1 MRPSSRTFL
10 ITSGVWARRS
20 GDPRAV
26 TTASKPT
33 GPGRRRAAPKWPSQ
47 MSRGEWWATAK
58 RAVAEFREDNLT
70 DWAAALTY
78 YAVLALFPALIVVV
92 AIVGLAGEY
101 PRTTN
106 ALTDIIAQAGA
117 PKAADTARGTI
128 EDIVRHKGGAG
139 ALLGV
144 GLVGAVWSAS
154 GYIGAFMRASNAVYE
169 VEEGRPFWKLRPLQ
183 IAVTMLMV
191 ALLAL
196 VAIGLVVSGSLADA
210 IGKEIGLGHTAV
222 VVWGFAKWPGML
234 LIVMVTFSLLY
245 WIAPNVRPPRFRW
258 LTPGG
263 AIAVLTWI
271 VASIGFAFYVKSFG
285 SYNQTYGAL
294 GGAVIFLLWLWISN
308 VALLFGAEFNAELE
322 RTRELAAGRPA
333 EDQLLLPPREPKR

>member
-1 MRPSSRTFL
+1 
-10 ITSGVWARRS
+10 
-20 GDPRAV
+20 
-26 TTASKPT
+26 
-33 GPGRRRAAPKWPSQ
+33 
-47 MSRGEWWATAK
+47 MSRGQWVATAK

-78 YAVLALFPALIVVV
+78 YAVLALFPALIVLV
-92 AIVGLAGEY
+92 AIIGLAGQY
-101 PRTTN
+101 PQTIN

-139 ALLGV
+139 ALLGL
-144 GLVGAVWSAS
+144 GLVAAIWSAS
-154 GYIGAFMRASNAVYE
+154 GYLGAFIRASNAIFE

-183 IAVTMLMV
+183 IAVTMVMV
-191 ALLAL
+191 GLLAL

-210 IGKEIGLGHTAV
+210 IGNKIGLGHTAV
-222 VVWGFAKWPGML
+222 VVWGIAKWPAML
-234 LIVMVTFSLLY
+234 LIVMVMFSLLY
-245 WIAPNVRPPRFRW
+245 WIAPNVQPPRFRW

-263 AIAVLTWI
+263 AIAVLTWV
-271 VASIGFAFYVKSFG
+271 VASIGFAVYVKNFG
-285 SYNQTYGAL
+285 SYNQTYGTLA
-294 GGAVIFLLWLWISN
+294 GAVIFLLWLWISN
-308 VALLFGAEFNAELE
+308 LALLFGAEFNAELE

>member
-1 MRPSSRTFL
+1 M
-10 ITSGVWARRS
+10 WARRS
-20 GDPRAV
+20 GYPRPV
-26 TTASKPT
+26 TTASQPA
-33 GPGRRRAAPKWPSQ
+33 GPAGQRAAPDRPGGI
-47 MSRGEWWATAK
+47 SREQWLATAK

-70 DWAAALTY
+70 DCAAALTY

-92 AIVGLAGEY
+92 AIVGLAGQY

-139 ALLGV
+139 ALLGI
-144 GLVGAVWSAS
+144 GLVGAIWSAS
-154 GYIGAFMRASNAVYE
+154 GYMGAFMRASNAVYE

-183 IAVTMLMV
+183 IAVTMLML

-196 VAIGLVVSGSLADA
+196 VAIGLVVSGALADA
-210 IGKEIGLGHTAV
+210 IGNEIGLGHTAV
-222 VVWGFAKWPGML
+222 VVWGVAKWPAML
-234 LIVMVTFSLLY
+234 LIVMVSFSLLY

-263 AIAVLTWI
+263 AIAVLAWI
-271 VASIGFAFYVKSFG
+271 AASVGFAFYVKNFG

-294 GGAVIFLLWLWISN
+294 AGAVIFLLWLWISN

-322 RTRELAAGRPA
+322 RTRELAAGEPA
-333 EDQLLLPPREPKR
+333 EERILLPPREAKR